1 VGEEKVRT
9 LGISMKQEE
18 YEKFR
23 KLTLEFIERLN
34 DDPEMVEALKNC
46 PDPVALPILVG
57 LFEEQ
62 TKLFEEQTKSSI
74 VAQTSMKFAATAS
87 IIAAA
92 SMAISAVSLAI
103 VSGNLLVGIV
113 VIVVVA
119 MGYMGIKEV
128 SRIQMSKV
136 KKPDLHQ

>member
-1 VGEEKVRT
+1 
-9 LGISMKQEE
+9 MKQEE
-18 YEKFR
+18 YEEFR

-34 DDPEMVEALKNC
+34 DDSEMVEALKNC
-46 PDPVALPILVG
+46 SDSVALPILVG

-62 TKLFEEQTKSSI
+62 AKSSI
-74 VAQTSMKFAATAS
+74 VAQASMKLAATAS

-92 SMAISAVSLAI
+92 SMAVSAVSLAI
-103 VSGNLLVGIV
+103 VSGNILVGIV

-119 MGYMGIKEV
+119 MGYMAIKEV

-136 KKPDLHQ
+136 KKPDPHQ